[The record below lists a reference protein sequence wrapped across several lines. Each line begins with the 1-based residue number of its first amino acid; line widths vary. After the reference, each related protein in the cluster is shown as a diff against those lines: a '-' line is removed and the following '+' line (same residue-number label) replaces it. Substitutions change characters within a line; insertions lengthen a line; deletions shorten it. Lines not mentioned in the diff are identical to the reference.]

1 MRELYPLI
9 RKATGRGVSFI
20 INTRDPI
27 EHEPRMQRE
36 AYQAIGALQDLGV
49 LVLYTTN
56 LHRKIAIFDD
66 SILWE
71 GSLNILSQGSSA
83 EVMRR
88 IESKVLAK
96 QMRKHLGLDGFANG
110 KLWGNHD

>member
-1 MRELYPLI
+1 MRVLYPLI
-9 RKATGRGVSFI
+9 IKATGRGVSFI

-27 EHEPRMQRE
+27 EHEPRMQDE
-36 AYQAIGALQDLGV
+36 AYQAVSALQELGV
-49 LVLYTTN
+49 TVLYTTS

-71 GSLNILSQGSSA
+71 GSLNILSQGNSA

-88 IESKVLAK
+88 IESNVLAK
-96 QMRKHLGLDGFANG
+96 QMKKHLGLDRFANG